1 MNEHEQS
8 EARLI
13 EELRMLRERTAELE
27 RAQSERKQAEEAL
40 KSALDESRRRRK
52 ETTALLEG
60 ARAVLRYRDF
70 EDAARVLFD
79 SCKNLIGAS
88 AGYVALLAKEGTENE
103 VLFLDSGGLPC
114 SVDPSLPMPIRGLRA
129 EAYRTGKVVYENNF
143 AGSEWVKF
151 MPEGHAAL
159 DNVMFAPLVAEEQTI
174 GLLGLANKPGGFHED
189 DARMARAFGELA
201 SIALLNSRTLEF
213 LENSEKR
220 LRSVVET
227 AADAII
233 TADSQGNIV
242 FWNEGPQ
249 KVFGYSAEELLGKP
263 LTTIMPER
271 FHEAHRKALAR
282 VVSTGETKLI
292 GKTVEIAALRK
303 DGSEFPVELSLATWR
318 TRDGA
323 FFTALCR
330 DITERKRAEETRQIS
345 QRFLQIANLHAEMDP
360 LLTAFVAELK
370 SLTRCEA
377 VGIRILDEE
386 GNIPYEA
393 YEGFSR
399 KFYDLESPLSV
410 KSDRCMCINVIKG
423 DIDPNLVFYT
433 RGGSFY
439 MNGTTAFL
447 ATVSDEEKGQTRNAC
462 NEHGYESVALIPI
475 RLGSRIVG
483 LIHVADTLED
493 AVPLEKVE
501 MLEGI
506 AMQLGAA
513 IQRVRAEEE
522 VQNVARFPSENP
534 WPVLRIGQDGT
545 ILYANAASASLLGEW
560 RSQIGQ
566 SAPGY
571 IVDFAAK
578 VLDSGSSERLEL
590 EHMGR
595 TLSFAVVP
603 VAEAGH
609 VNLYGRD
616 ITERVRAEEELEK
629 HRHQLE
635 ELVNERT
642 AELER
647 SRQQLRDLAAH
658 MRDAREEE
666 RAWVA
671 REIHDELGQM
681 LTGLELDLS
690 WLNTKLPEVA
700 SGESRQLLLNKI
712 SSMSSLVDSTIECV
726 QRIATELR
734 PGVLDDFGL
743 LAAIESQARQFQ
755 ERTGIKCRLVM
766 AVGDANLEP
775 ATSTALFR
783 IIQEALTNV
792 ARHAEATK
800 VAVSLKC
807 RDDKV
812 TLLIKDNG
820 KGIAGGEVLS
830 STSLGFLGMRERAV
844 ALGGEFDV
852 AGAPLKGTTI
862 KVSVPLRESARR

>member
-1 MNEHEQS
+1 MNEHEDN
-8 EARLI
+8 AAPLI
-13 EELRMLRERTAELE
+13 EELRMLRERAAELE

-40 KSALDESRRRRK
+40 KHALDESRRRRK
-52 ETTALLEG
+52 ETSALFEG

-70 EDAARVLFD
+70 EDAARVMFD
-79 SCKNLIGAS
+79 SCKNLIGAA
-88 AGYVALLAKEGTENE
+88 AGYVALLAKDGTENE

-143 AGSEWVKF
+143 AGSEFVKF
-151 MPEGHAAL
+151 MPRGHVAL
-159 DNVMFAPLVAEEQTI
+159 DSVLFAPLVAEKQTI
-174 GLLGLANKPGGFHED
+174 GLLGLANKPGGFNED
-189 DARMARAFGELA
+189 DARVAQVFGKLA

-213 LENSEKR
+213 LESSERR

-233 TADSQGNIV
+233 TADGKGNIV

-249 KVFGYSAEELLGKP
+249 NIFGYSADELIGKP

-271 FHEAHRKALAR
+271 FHEAHRKGLAR
-282 VVSTGETKLI
+282 VLSTGETKLV
-292 GKTVEIAALRK
+292 GKTVEMDALRK
-303 DGSEFPVELSLATWR
+303 DGTEFPVELSLATWR
-318 TRDGA
+318 TRDEV

-330 DITERKRAEETRQIS
+330 DITERKRAEEARRIS
-345 QRFLQIANLHAEMDP
+345 QRFLQIANLYAEMDP
-360 LLTAFVAELK
+360 LLAAFVAEIKDFLG
-370 SLTRCEA
+370 CAA
-377 VGIRILDEE
+377 VGVRILDEQS
-386 GNIPYEA
+386 NIPYEA
-393 YEGFSR
+393 HDGFSR
-399 KFYDLESPLSV
+399 EFYESENPLSTA
-410 KSDRCMCINVIKG
+410 KDQCMCINVIKG
-423 DIDPNLVFYT
+423 DTDPSLVFYT

-447 ATVSDEEKGQTRNAC
+447 ATVSNEEKGQTRNAC

-475 RLGSRIVG
+475 RLGNKIVG

-493 AVPLEKVE
+493 AIPLEKVE
-501 MLEGI
+501 TLEGI

-534 WPVLRIGQDGT
+534 WPVLRIGKDGT

-560 RSQIGQ
+560 RSQVGQ

-590 EHMGR
+590 EHKER
-595 TLSFAVVP
+595 TFSFAVVP
-603 VAEAGH
+603 VAEAGY

-635 ELVNERT
+635 ELVDERT

-647 SRQQLRDLAAH
+647 SHQQLRDLAAH

-690 WLNTKLPEVA
+690 WLNTKLTEVA
-700 SGESRQLLLNKI
+700 GGESRQLLLNKI
-712 SSMSSLVDSTIECV
+712 CSMSTLVDRTIECV

-755 ERTGIKCRLVM
+755 ERTGITCKLVM

-807 RDDKV
+807 SDDKV
-812 TLLIKDNG
+812 TLVIKDNG
-820 KGIAGGEVLS
+820 EGIAEGEVLR

-844 ALGGEFDV
+844 ALGGKCDV
-852 AGAPLKGTTI
+852 ASAPLKGTMI
-862 KVSVPLRESARR
+862 KVNVPLGASARR